1 MILRSG
7 RTPSRNV
14 PFPVVVPHWLR
25 REIHAS
31 PTGFEGKSTRPPLAS
46 KGNPRHGGARSS
58 DADMVGRSQRPC
70 PSLTWSAG
78 RARRWLSPS
87 PTAGKRSDRRTTSWR
102 RTLPARLSSMSW
114 ARLCR
119 RQQRQRAAA
128 AAANVQHSCTLV
140 AAVFAYLWAGA
151 LARVQRQRSHAD
163 ASMLVSQS
171 QQARKRQKRAEA
183 AEARRVGEQLMFVD
197 RLPLSPVKNSAL

>member
-7 RTPSRNV
+7 RALRGNG

-87 PTAGKRSDRRTTSWR
+87 PTAGKRSDGRTTSWR

-114 ARLCR
+114 ARGF
-119 RQQRQRAAA
+119 
-128 AAANVQHSCTLV
+128 
-140 AAVFAYLWAGA
+140 AAVSNGNGPLLLLPTCNN
-151 LARVQRQRSHAD
+151 LARWQQQCLHAYGQVRSRVCSGSVRVLTPAR
-163 ASMLVSQS
+163 ARLAATGGSQ
-171 QQARKRQKRAEA
+171 A
-183 AEARRVGEQLMFVD
+183 
-197 RLPLSPVKNSAL
+197 P